1 MVNMINLRKIN
12 KILGGIIII
21 SILLIIIGLSYAY
34 FTANISG
41 TESTTTLTV
50 TGGTMNIT
58 YSGGPNIN
66 IANIFPSSEAKATKN
81 FTVTG
86 NNTTPLT
93 MYYHLNLVIE
103 SNNFSYGSL
112 KYKLTPTNTGS
123 NGTVVPS
130 ITTMKDIGS
139 GTRSILLGSGTFTG
153 PTGGNKVHNYT
164 LDIYFPDN
172 SEGQNYDHGKIFSA
186 HIEILEGIGASNEYL
201 TDAIFDDY
209 GESSSITS
217 APTGTF
223 NNING
228 STDNLMYKMEDDYGM
243 SYYLRGAKD
252 YVNNNIIFGGFQW
265 KIVRINGD
273 GSIRLIYN
281 GTCPNNNC
289 TINSTGT
296 ITQIGTSAFNTNY
309 NDAKYVGYM
318 YGGADGVAS
327 TSRTQATTNETNSII
342 KTYLDTWY
350 SNNILNT
357 NYKDYISDT
366 LFCNDRQLQSE
377 VGGAATGTGFG
388 TSGTFYAAV
397 YRLADNKTP
406 SLLCGLKNDRFTVSD
421 VSTGN
426 GALTYPVGLITADEI
441 ALAGMKEYTNNST
454 NYLYTNQIYW
464 SSSPFSAT
472 SGGYVFVWYVYSPG
486 YLYND
491 EAVDDVYGVRPGVNL
506 KSNTKI
512 VGTGTPSS
520 PYIVQEE
527 TSLGNKILAQYGGK
541 ENITEAPVGTFA
553 NINGDSENLMYKM
566 KDDYGDSYYFRG
578 AKDYVPNN
586 LIFANH
592 QWKIVR
598 INGDGSVRLIYNGT
612 CPDNSCT
619 INSTGTTTQIGTSAF
634 NTNNN
639 DAKYVGYMY
648 GGAAG
653 VASTSRTQ
661 ATTNETSST
670 IKTYLDTWYSN
681 NILNTEYEE
690 YISDTLFCNDRQLQS
705 EVGGAV
711 TGTGFGTSATH
722 YAAYYRLYT
731 TKNPNLKCGLKNDR
745 FTVSDTII
753 GNGALT
759 YPVGLITADEIALAG
774 LKQGIA
780 NSTNHLYT
788 NQVWWSFS
796 SYLYSSGDARVW
808 GVVSSGS
815 LGNYY
820 VSSVLGVRPGV
831 SIHSETQVTGTGTS
845 NDPYIVVVP

>member
-1 MVNMINLRKIN
+1 MKKKRFL
-12 KILGGIIII
+12 
-21 SILLIIIGLSYAY
+21 LLILSITICIILFNFSFAY
-34 FTANISG
+34 FLAHINGAET
-41 TESTTTLTV
+41 STTIEADSGIMQMQYDGGDEITV
-50 TGGTMNIT
+50 T
-58 YSGGPNIN
+58 S
-66 IANIFPSSEAKATKN
+66 FSPSATAFATKN
-81 FTVTG
+81 FTITG
-86 NNTTPLT
+86 NNNTNEK
-93 MYYHLNLVIE
+93 MDYNINLVME
-103 SNNFSYGSL
+103 TNTFSFGSL
-112 KYKLTPTNTGS
+112 KYKLTSTNTGS
-123 NGTVVPS
+123 NGEVASS

-139 GTRSILLGSGTFTG
+139 GAREIFLGNGFFVG
-153 PTGGNKVHNYT
+153 PTSGEKIHSYT
-164 LDIYFPDN
+164 LELFFPVTGGDQSFDQSKSFN
-172 SEGQNYDHGKIFSA
+172 A

-209 GESSSITS
+209 GEASSITS
-217 APTGTF
+217 APAGTF
-223 NNING
+223 DNING

-281 GTCPNNNC
+281 GTCPDNSC

-296 ITQIGTSAFNTNY
+296 TTQIGTSAFNTNY
-309 NDAKYVGYM
+309 DDNKYIGYM
-318 YGGADGVAS
+318 YGGTAGVAS
-327 TSRTQATTNETNSII
+327 TSRTQATTNETNSTM
-342 KTYLDTWY
+342 KTYLDNWY

-357 NYKDYISDT
+357 EYEQYISDT
-366 LFCNDRQLQSE
+366 LFCNDRQLESE

-388 TSGTFYAAV
+388 TSETYYASY
-397 YRLADNKTP
+397 YRLYTTKNPDLK
-406 SLLCGLKNDRFTVSD
+406 CGLKNDRYTVSD
-421 VSTGN
+421 TTIGN
-426 GALTYPVGLITADEI
+426 GALTYPVGLITADET
-441 ALAGMKEYTNNST
+441 ALAGLKQGIANST
-454 NYLYTNQIYW
+454 NYLYTNQVWW
-464 SSSPFSAT
+464 SFSPYCMISSGDACVWRVNS
-472 SGGYVFVWYVYSPG
+472 SGGLSNSGVNNVF
-486 YLYND
+486 
-491 EAVDDVYGVRPGVNL
+491 GVRPGVNL

-541 ENITEAPVGTFA
+541 DNITEAPAETFA
-553 NINGDSENLMYKM
+553 SVSGTTDNLMYKM